1 MINLDIL
8 IKNIKAIFLV
18 LLVVA
23 VVWFYKDYQ
32 YQKSENIRQTENAS
46 QLRKEDSLRF
56 TSQNLTL
63 SEIKDYL
70 EYQNQDLKN
79 KLANEGIKLNRIQ
92 SIVSSNYKYTD
103 TTKKETDVSGIVDA
117 IKNSI
122 PKSQSWT
129 DSTKCLTV
137 NGHVS
142 FDGQKLKVTVNNREF
157 KNKSDG
163 VAYWQRRQWNFLG
176 IKTRFLGKK
185 EFTAK
190 QFDECGESK
199 VLKIEKNKN

>member
-8 IKNIKAIFLV
+8 IKNIKAIGVV

-32 YQKSENIRQTENAS
+32 HQKSENQRQTENVS
-46 QLRKEDSLRF
+46 QLRKADSLRF

-92 SIVSSNYKYTD
+92 SLVSSNYYYRD
-103 TTKKETDVSGIVDA
+103 TTSRETDVTGLVEA

-122 PKSQSWT
+122 PKTQSWT
-129 DSTKCLTV
+129 DTTECMTTKGT
-137 NGHVS
+137 VS
-142 FDGQKLKVTVNNREF
+142 FDGQKLKVTVNDREF

-185 EFTAK
+185 EFTAT
-190 QFDECGESK
+190 QFDECGESR
-199 VLKIEKNKN
+199 VMRIEKKE

>member
-1 MINLDIL
+1 MINLEIF
-8 IKNIKAIFLV
+8 IKNIKAIGVV

-32 YQKSENIRQTENAS
+32 YQKTENQRQSENIS
-46 QLRKEDSLRF
+46 QLQKADSLRF

-92 SIVSSNYKYTD
+92 SIVSSNYKYRD
-103 TTKKETDVSGIVDA
+103 TAKKETDVTELVDA

-137 NGHVS
+137 KGSVS
-142 FDGQKLKVTVNNREF
+142 FDGQKLKVTVNDREF

-176 IKTRFLGKK
+176 IKTRILGKK
-185 EFTAK
+185 EFTAT
-190 QFDECGESK
+190 QFDECGESR
-199 VLKIEKNKN
+199 VMRIEKVK

>member
-8 IKNIKAIFLV
+8 IKNIKAIGVV

-23 VVWFYKDYQ
+23 VVWFYKDYK
-32 YQKSENIRQTENAS
+32 YQKSENKRQSENAS
-46 QLRKEDSLRF
+46 QLRKADSLRF
-56 TSQNLTL
+56 SSQILTQ
-63 SEIKDYL
+63 SELKDYL
-70 EYQNQDLKN
+70 EYQNTDLKK
-79 KLANEGIKLNRIQ
+79 KLENEGIKLNRIQ
-92 SIVSSNYKYTD
+92 SIVSSNYHYRD
-103 TTKKETDVSGIVDA
+103 TTKKETDVTGLVEA

-122 PKSQSWT
+122 PKTQSWIDT
-129 DSTKCLTV
+129 TKCMTTK
-137 NGHVS
+137 GTVS
-142 FDGQKLKVTVNNREF
+142 FDGQKLKVTVNDREF

-190 QFDECGESK
+190 QFDECGESR
-199 VLKIEKNKN
+199 VLRIEKRE

>member
-8 IKNIKAIFLV
+8 IKNIKAIGVV

-32 YQKSENIRQTENAS
+32 HQKSENQRQTENVS
-46 QLRKEDSLRF
+46 QLRKADSLRF

-92 SIVSSNYKYTD
+92 SLVSSNYYYRD
-103 TTKKETDVSGIVDA
+103 TTSRETDVTGLVEA

-122 PKSQSWT
+122 PKTQSWT
-129 DSTKCLTV
+129 DTTKCMTTK
-137 NGHVS
+137 GTVS
-142 FDGQKLKVTVNNREF
+142 FDGQKLKVTVNDREF

-185 EFTAK
+185 EFTAT
-190 QFDECGESK
+190 QFDECGESR
-199 VLKIEKNKN
+199 VMRIEKKE